1 MIQRCFPRRL
11 RRSVSLPAPRGA
23 GQSLTRTGARR
34 YVLPMKP
41 DGARV
46 VVNGGARVFT
56 VPGRGTPL
64 LFALMSQTLLVPSAC
79 GGRASCGQC
88 RVRVLSGAEP
98 HNEKET
104 TLLPEKDRAAGIH
117 LACQVMVNSDVE
129 VVIPDSAL
137 RARPYRARVA
147 AIRDFSRELREVQ
160 LDLLAPTELS
170 FRPGQY
176 VQFLLPETGPDAGP
190 VYRAYSV
197 ASPPSSPRRIT
208 LLFGRVE
215 GGVTTAYAFEKL
227 RLGEQVRINGP
238 FGEFFVRGGSRDLL
252 FITGGTGMAP
262 VRSML
267 IDLAEKGDGRE
278 ATLFCAARSK
288 SGLVYLEDL
297 AALGARL
304 PGLRIVP
311 TLAQPLP
318 EDAWEGE
325 RGGMAALLSRSLAD
339 LSHHEAYLC
348 GSPGMIDASI
358 NVLLSRGLP
367 EDRIHVDKFS

>member
-1 MIQRCFPRRL
+1 MD
-11 RRSVSLPAPRGA
+11 PA
-23 GQSLTRTGARR
+23 
-34 YVLPMKP
+34 
-41 DGARV
+41 GARV
-46 VVNGGARVFT
+46 VVNGGARAFT
-56 VPGRGTPL
+56 VTRPGTPL

-88 RVRVLSGAEP
+88 RVRVLSGAGP

-104 TLLPEKDRAAGIH
+104 ALLSEGDRASGIH
-117 LACQVMVNSDVE
+117 LACQVIVSGDVE

-137 RARPYRARVA
+137 HARPYLAQVA
-147 AIRDFSRELREVQ
+147 AIRDLTADLREIE
-160 LDLLAPTELS
+160 LDLLRPAELH

-176 VQFLLPETGPDAGP
+176 VQFLLPEDAPDASP
-190 VYRAYSV
+190 VYRAYSI

-215 GGVTTAYAFEKL
+215 GGVTTTYVFEKL
-227 RLGEQVRINGP
+227 RIGDQVRVNGP
-238 FGEFFVRGGSRDLL
+238 FGEFYVRNGSRELL
-252 FITGGTGMAP
+252 FVAGGTGMAP
-262 VRSML
+262 IRSML
-267 IDLAEKGDGRE
+267 IDLAENGDGRE
-278 ATLFCAARSK
+278 ATLFCAAKVK
-288 SGLVYLEDL
+288 SGLVYLDEL

-318 EDAWEGE
+318 GDAWEGE
-325 RGGMAALLSRSLAD
+325 RGGVAALLDRSLTD

-358 NVLLSRGLP
+358 SVLRSKGLP